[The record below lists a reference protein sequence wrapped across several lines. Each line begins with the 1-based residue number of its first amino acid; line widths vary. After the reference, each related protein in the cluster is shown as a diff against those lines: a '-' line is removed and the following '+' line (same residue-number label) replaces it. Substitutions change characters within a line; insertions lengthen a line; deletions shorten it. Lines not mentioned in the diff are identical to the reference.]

1 MSIFIK
7 VCGMTDFDQVQQ
19 LNELEVDYVGF
30 IFYSKSPRCVTQTFS
45 EDQIK
50 QISQMKFSRVGV
62 FVDEPIT
69 ELKHIVQKWKLDF
82 VQLHGDESSE
92 YCKEVLKFCNV
103 IKAFRVGTSDE
114 LAQITKPYNHVDYF
128 LFDTRGEQHGGTGYK
143 FNWEQL
149 LVPLQRP
156 YFLSGGI
163 SISDT
168 QQITEFRT
176 KSEKMYAVDVN
187 SKFET
192 KPGMK
197 NIGLLA
203 EFVGQIKKM
212 RDE

>member
-1 MSIFIK
+1 MSVFIK

-30 IFYSKSPRCVTQTFS
+30 IFYSKSPRYVAQTFS

-69 ELKHIVQKWKLDF
+69 ELKCIVQKWKLDF

-92 YCKEVLKFCNV
+92 YCTEVLKFCNV
-103 IKAFRVGTSDE
+103 IKAFRVGTSDD
-114 LAQITKPYNHVDYF
+114 LTQMTKQYNNVDYF
-128 LFDTRGEQHGGTGYK
+128 LFDTRGEQHGGTGLK

-163 SISDT
+163 SISDA

-176 KSEKMYAVDVN
+176 KSENMYAVDVN
-187 SKFET
+187 SKFEI